1 MTKMFGN
8 VTTAGLE
15 SAGDRIGGGR
25 QLLESGIYTGTVKL
39 AYAGKA
45 KSSASQSVTVHLDI
59 NGQEHRETFWVTN
72 KQGEN
77 FYADKQDPK
86 KKFPIPGY
94 ASIDELCLVTTGFPL
109 SEQDG
114 AEKVTNLWDNDLKK
128 EVPTKVPML
137 VDLLGKTVTVAIF
150 KQKVDKQA
158 LGADNKYHNT
168 GEFRDENVVDKFFH
182 EETGLTANEITSG
195 IEEPVFKTKWAEK
208 NTGVTLD
215 KSKGLEGKA
224 GVPGQKPGGV
234 FGGAAAGAAAGNQGT
249 PAKTS
254 IFQKKTA

>member
-114 AEKVTNLWDNDLKK
+114 AEQHFAEEGKLEVDDNALVSIGDEDGAYVMVWHWVTNAAADIENSED
-128 EVPTKVPML
+128 T
-137 VDLLGKTVTVAIF
+137 VDSRGRSEGSRHNTTPKPN
-150 KQKVDKQA
+150 
-158 LGADNKYHNT
+158 GADVSPVSK
-168 GEFRDENVVDKFFH
+168 RDD
-182 EETGLTANEITSG
+182 
-195 IEEPVFKTKWAEK
+195 
-208 NTGVTLD
+208 
-215 KSKGLEGKA
+215 
-224 GVPGQKPGGV
+224 
-234 FGGAAAGAAAGNQGT
+234 
-249 PAKTS
+249 
-254 IFQKKTA
+254 